1 MSAPVL
7 SPAPADTSAAA
18 FFGSSK
24 KAATGDRRAPEDA
37 PPMPCD
43 TPGRSREKD
52 ALIDTVDPI
61 RVGIS
66 SCLLGQPVR
75 FDGGHKRDTFLTESF
90 GRFVS
95 WMPVCPEIECG
106 LDAPRE
112 AMRLVRVNDD
122 VRLLTAK
129 TRVDLTGRMDTYARR
144 RVEALAASDLC
155 GYVLKKDS
163 PSCGLERVKVYDTN
177 GMPTRVGRG
186 RFAAILAERFP
197 CLPVEEEGRLSD
209 PRLRENFVER
219 VFAYARLRRLFLE
232 GWTVGELVHF
242 HTAYKLTLMAHSP
255 QAYKFLGRLVAGAR
269 AQPREETERR
279 YTATFMAALANV
291 TTRARHMNVL
301 QHMAGCVKARLD
313 RDSKTELLAS
323 IVDYRCALVPLIV
336 PLTLLRHYVR
346 MHKVRYLAGQKYL
359 EPHPRELMLL
369 NHV

>member
-7 SPAPADTSAAA
+7 I
-18 FFGSSK
+18 
-24 KAATGDRRAPEDA
+24 TGASVYIGGRLLRSLEEGGHAGCETA
-37 PPMPCD
+37 
-43 TPGRSREKD
+43 GRSRERD
-52 ALIDTVDPI
+52 AMSDTLDPI

-95 WMPVCPEIECG
+95 WVPVCPEIECG

-112 AMRLVRVNDD
+112 AMRLVRVSDE

-129 TRVDLTGRMDTYARR
+129 TRVDLTATMDAYARR
-144 RVEALAASDLC
+144 RADALASADLC

-177 GMPTRVGRG
+177 GTPTRAGRG
-186 RFAAILAERFP
+186 RFAAVLAERFP

-219 VFAYARLRRLFLE
+219 VFAYARLRRLFLG
-232 GWTVGELVHF
+232 GWTMGKLVRF

-255 QAYKFLGRLVAGAR
+255 QAYKSLGRLVGGAR

-279 YTATFMAALANV
+279 YTATFMAALTNV

-301 QHMAGCVKARLD
+301 QHMAGYVKTRLD
-313 RDSKTELLAS
+313 RDSKTELFAS
-323 IVDYRCALVPLIV
+323 IVDYRSALVPLIV
-336 PLTLLRHYVR
+336 PLTLLRHFIRV
-346 MHKVRYLAGQKYL
+346 HGVAYLAGQRYL